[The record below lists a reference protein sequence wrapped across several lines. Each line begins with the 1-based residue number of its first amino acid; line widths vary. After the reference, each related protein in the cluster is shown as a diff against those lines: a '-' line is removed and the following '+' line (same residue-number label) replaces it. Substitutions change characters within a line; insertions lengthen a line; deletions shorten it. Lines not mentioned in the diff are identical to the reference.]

1 MGLLRERI
9 DYSMCQARARQ
20 GHTEMPSVAG
30 TAVTNVSQIAWSEVR
45 KEGKAGVGFYG
56 ARDAL
61 LRNWVTFLRR
71 LFCVSHKRP

>member
-45 KEGKAGVGFYG
+45 KEGKAGVGFLWG
-56 ARDAL
+56 QGCPAKELGNL
-61 LRNWVTFLRR
+61 LKKDVL
-71 LFCVSHKRP
+71 CQP